1 MIVLYYNSK
10 YHIKI
15 LQANKLSTKMMEP
28 MAPPKSVIEQ
38 LNSFCQSDV
47 KTQWTA
53 KRLHTSP
60 EVCGFSYVENASGE
74 WLMMPTLCPNC
85 QQTLELAMSGD
96 IRTSRSAQT
105 NEESLSSKTHN
116 TLVPSPLIP
125 PHTYNEYQYN
135 TTQDESRD
143 YLLYPIQFDSRN
155 RGLEFYRPS
164 LASSGCCQIL

>member
-28 MAPPKSVIEQ
+28 MAPPKSIIEQ
-38 LNSFCQSDV
+38 LNAFCQADV

-60 EVCGFSYVENASGE
+60 EVCGFSYVENAAGE
-74 WLMMPTLCPNC
+74 WLMMPTLCQNC
-85 QQTLELAMSGD
+85 QQTMELFISGD

-105 NEESLSSKTHN
+105 NEASLSSKTHN
-116 TLVPSPLIP
+116 TLVPSPLTP
-125 PHTYNEYQYN
+125 QHTYNEYEYN

-143 YLLYPIQFDSRN
+143 YLLYTTRN
-155 RGLEFYRPS
+155 NSNDNGLAFYRPS
-164 LASSGCCQIL
+164 LASNGCCQIL